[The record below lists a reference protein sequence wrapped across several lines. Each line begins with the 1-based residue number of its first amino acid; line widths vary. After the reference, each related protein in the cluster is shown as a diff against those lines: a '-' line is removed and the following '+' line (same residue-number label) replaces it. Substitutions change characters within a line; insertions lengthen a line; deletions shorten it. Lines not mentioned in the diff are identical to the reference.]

1 MVCVRPGVLLVRAS
15 ALRPTS
21 ALMALDL
28 PTFERPANA
37 ISGGPGGGKSTMRP
51 AARRNAASA
60 KADMAKRAN
69 SNRIAPLRI
78 RSSGMDRAVAL
89 ALALAASSAA
99 TAQDKEQE

>member
-15 ALRPTS
+15 ALRPTR
-21 ALMALDL
+21 ALIALDL

-37 ISGGPGGGKSTMRP
+37 ISGGPGGGKSAMRA

-69 SNRIAPLRI
+69 SNRIAPFQIGSRGDEP
-78 RSSGMDRAVAL
+78 RSGARACAGGEHR
-89 ALALAASSAA
+89 SHRPG
-99 TAQDKEQE
+99 